1 MTDDPQPLSGDG
13 MHTRRQLLKIGG
25 TIGLVGTLGFGYLYW
40 DSEESTTAATSLPDV
55 PPAGMEFVATGHA
68 GALLSEEAVHTAFD
82 DELDAQAVGNPAD
95 LESLLDRIE
104 QTTGI
109 DPRAVGEVS
118 GFGSMAGPDG
128 NRGGFLVESNTDP
141 ETVRSSLAAADLL
154 LEESEYDGYDLYIV
168 GNDEFAGEI
177 GLCDLGG
184 GEFAVGTRHEI
195 EGVIDVREGVESSAS
210 GAIDEAVGSAP
221 AGPLQFG
228 FLLPEDLFERLGLG
242 SAGSRIV
249 DLGKLE
255 YGYGSLNG
263 GVLSVTIRAASS
275 SAAEDLGS
283 QLNAITTLLGAGGGE
298 NIGTLPSA
306 IREQL
311 LDVLGA
317 VEVERNGRLVQ
328 LRVPDGHRLVAILA
342 VYLLSQSDF

>member
-25 TIGLVGTLGFGYLYW
+25 TVGLVGTLGFGYLYW
-40 DSEESTTAATSLPDV
+40 NEGESSTTATSLPEGT
-55 PPAGMEFVATGHA
+55 PAGMEFVATGRA
-68 GALLSEEAVHTAFD
+68 GELLSDQAVHTAFD
-82 DELDAQAVGNPAD
+82 DELDAQAVTTPAD
-95 LESLLDRIE
+95 LESLLE
-104 QTTGI
+104 SVEGTTGI
-109 DPRAVGEVS
+109 DPRTAGQMV
-118 GFGSMAGPDG
+118 GFGATGGTDG

-141 ETVRSSLAAADLL
+141 ETVRSSLAAAELL
-154 LEESEYDGYDLYIV
+154 RDESEYGSYDLYTV
-168 GNDEFAGEI
+168 GNNEFARTLV
-177 GLCDLGG
+177 LCDLGG
-184 GEFAVGTRHEI
+184 GEFAVGARHEI
-195 EGVIDVREGVESSAS
+195 EGIIDVRQGTGPEAG

-228 FLLPEDLFERLGLG
+228 FLLPEDLFERFGLG
-242 SAGSRIV
+242 SAGSQIV
-249 DLGKLE
+249 DLRNLA

-311 LDVLGA
+311 LDVLGT

-328 LRVPDGHRLVAILA
+328 LRVPDGHRLVAIVV
-342 VYLLSQSDF
+342 VYLLSRSDF